1 LSLGP
6 LMISLKG
13 LTLDDEE
20 RTWLQ
25 SPAVGG
31 AILFTRNFAD
41 LEQLRSLVDEI
52 HAQRSPPLLVAVDQ
66 EGGRVQRFNA
76 PFTVLPPMRTLGHR
90 YDLDPKAG
98 RKAAVDFGWLMA
110 AEMLAVGIDL
120 SFAPVID
127 LDLGL
132 AEVIGDRA
140 LHAEPEIV
148 AELADAFVDGMLAA
162 GMVPT
167 AKHFP
172 SHAGA
177 RADSHTD
184 LAVDRRDHPVLFD
197 DLLPYRRLIASGL
210 HSIMVGHV
218 SFPLLDELPAS
229 LSRWWIQ
236 TELRGRMRFAG
247 AVISDDMNMA
257 GASAQGSPS
266 ERIAL
271 ALAAGCDLVLLC
283 NCPELIPEVIDSLA
297 GYTNPA
303 AQLRLMRLRG
313 RLGPDLETLRQS
325 ARFIEANRSIQAL
338 LQPPELELE
347 G

>member
-1 LSLGP
+1 
-6 LMISLKG
+6 MISLRG
-13 LTLDDEE
+13 LVLDDEE
-20 RTWLQ
+20 RNWLQ
-25 SPAVGG
+25 SPVVGG
-31 AILFTRNFAD
+31 AILFTRNFESV
-41 LEQLRSLVDEI
+41 EQLTALAAEI
-52 HAQRSPPLLVAVDQ
+52 HALRSPPLLVAVDQ
-66 EGGRVQRFNA
+66 EGGRVQRFKA
-76 PFTVLPPMRTLGHR
+76 PFTLLPPMRSLGHY
-90 YDLDPKAG
+90 YDLDPKLA

-110 AEMLAVGIDL
+110 SEMLAVGIDL
-120 SFAPVID
+120 SFAPVVD

-140 LHAEPEIV
+140 LHPEAEVV

-184 LAVDRRDHPVLFD
+184 LAVDRRDLPVLFD

-229 LSRWWIQ
+229 LSKWWIQ

-247 AVISDDMNMA
+247 AVISDDMSMA
-257 GASAQGSPS
+257 GASEHGTPA
-266 ERIAL
+266 ERVAL

-283 NCPELIPEVIDSLA
+283 NCPETVSDVIESLK

-313 RLGPDLETLRQS
+313 RTGTGLDRLKQTQ
-325 ARFIEANRSIQAL
+325 RFIDANRTVRRLIE
-338 LQPPELELE
+338 PPELKLE